1 MVMVT
6 LRDFAKSR
14 SRIFH
19 HLVHKTGGSIDI
31 DNDNCDVQE
40 AAAAKKKWEVEK
52 AAYAKKG
59 KSAAPVIIV
68 LVFIM

>member
-1 MVMVT
+1 MVT

-31 DNDNCDVQE
+31 GADHSDVQE

-68 LVFIM
+68 LVLIM

>member
-1 MVMVT
+1 MPN
-6 LRDFAKSR
+6 LR

-19 HLVHKTGGSIDI
+19 HLVHKTGGSVDI
-31 DNDNCDVQE
+31 DNCDVQE

-68 LVFIM
+68 LVLVM